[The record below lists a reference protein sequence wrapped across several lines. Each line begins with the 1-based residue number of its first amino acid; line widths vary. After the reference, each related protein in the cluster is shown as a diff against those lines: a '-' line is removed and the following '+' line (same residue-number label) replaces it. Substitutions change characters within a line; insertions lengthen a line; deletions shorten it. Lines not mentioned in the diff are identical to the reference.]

1 MTAKLPP
8 PPVVIDVHQ
17 RYSLPEAC
25 ALLRLS
31 RAYVYKEIR
40 AGRLHTIKD
49 GRRSFV
55 HGSEIVRRSSVAA

>member
-1 MTAKLPP
+1 MSAKLPP
-8 PPVVIDVHQ
+8 PPVLIDVQQ
-17 RYSLPEAC
+17 RYAIPEVC

-49 GRRSFV
+49 GRRSFCS
-55 HGSEIVRRSSVAA
+55 GAEILRRSGVAA